1 MVEDTTTHPLVV
13 QVLAGAKRQLACP
26 TVKKEPITSEILTKL
41 VDKFG
46 QEDAS
51 LLNVR
56 TLTVV
61 LVGYAG
67 FLRFDELSNLKESDV
82 QILEEHMELFIES
95 SKADQY
101 RDGAWVVM
109 ARTPSKLCPVA
120 MMERYQNLAQ
130 ITGHGNCPSSGA
142 LPIPE
147 VVGNFGRVVA

>member
-13 QVLAGAKRQLACP
+13 QVLAGAKRQLACL
-26 TVKKEPITSEILTKL
+26 TVKKEPITPEILTKL

-51 LLNVR
+51 LLNVH

-67 FLRFDELSNLKESDV
+67 FLRFDEFEFNLKESDV

-95 SKADQY
+95 SKTDQY
-101 RDGAWVVM
+101 RTVLG
-109 ARTPSKLCPVA
+109 L
-120 MMERYQNLAQ
+120 
-130 ITGHGNCPSSGA
+130 
-142 LPIPE
+142 
-147 VVGNFGRVVA
+147 